1 MVQSFFLIAVFVAVK
16 PEGVVEPAV
25 TCTSRTCVVD
35 RRDINNFLNKPR
47 SMMTNAD
54 LFRKLP
60 IIKRRMKF
68 VRNPQNNKEGRS
80 FELGT
85 KEDATEYLNRHINM
99 ACPPSACAE
108 YDGMFFFSGGTS
120 VNAIEDFSS
129 GFSIAK
135 NGDIFSWDKE
145 ECCAAHSGN
154 CSADQPEII
163 LPSINGMPLKT
174 DMIDFQRYL
183 NTIGFNAIE
192 ETLNQGGDPVLKIG
206 LRDAAWLMWEKDII
220 FPSNDMDHAEW
231 RRPVGLEVDQLKM
244 HLRERDSTRY
254 NLIKGETLIANC
266 EVSAFD
272 TCHEQM
278 KEFLLRYAVR
288 LCCSAPVKFSILND
302 LESSYIGPQTNML
315 YITER
320 GSREDSLIYKNITLK
335 VKYVDDSVL
344 KYRKEIATSLMRDGA
359 VLKSAHTNG
368 LMPNGEGR

>member
-1 MVQSFFLIAVFVAVK
+1 MVQSFFLIAVFVAVE
-16 PEGVVEPAV
+16 PERVVEPAV
-25 TCTSRTCVVD
+25 AYTSRTCAVNG
-35 RRDINNFLNKPR
+35 RGINNFLNKPR
-47 SMMTNAD
+47 SMTTNTD

-68 VRNPQNNKEGRS
+68 VRNPQNNQEGPT
-80 FELGT
+80 FELRT

-108 YDGMFFFSGGTS
+108 YEGMFFFSGGTS

-145 ECCAAHSGN
+145 ECCAAHSEN

-174 DMIDFQRYL
+174 DISDFERYL
-183 NTIGFNAIE
+183 DSMRFKSIE
-192 ETLNQGGDPVLKIG
+192 NQVEAPLPKMMLG
-206 LRDAAWLMWEKDII
+206 DAAWLMWERDIV
-220 FPSNDMDHAEW
+220 FPSNDMDRVEW
-231 RRPVGLEVDQLKM
+231 RHPIGLGVEKLKM
-244 HLRERDSTRY
+244 VLRERDSARFD
-254 NLIKGETLIANC
+254 LIRGSAVIANC
-266 EVSAFD
+266 EVRSFN
-272 TCHEQM
+272 TCCEQV
-278 KEFLLRYAVR
+278 KAFLLRYAVR

-302 LESSYIGPQTNML
+302 LESSYIGSQTNML

-344 KYRKEIATSLMRDGA
+344 KYRKEIVTSLMRDGA
-359 VLKSAHTNG
+359 VLKSANTND
-368 LMPNGEGR
+368 